1 MKNLK
6 ESDIIQ
12 LMREEW
18 SSKLHRLSESV
29 DAVLTGKVDGKEKSI
44 LSPET
49 KLRHKKTQYLYDL
62 VSVGPRDVILKTPE
76 GKKFII
82 DKEELEKDYEL
93 D

>member
-1 MKNLK
+1 MKKL
-6 ESDIIQ
+6 EDSVIIE

-18 SSKLHRLSESV
+18 ASKVKRLTETV

-44 LSPET
+44 LSPQT

-76 GKKFII
+76 GKQFLVTK
-82 DKEELEKDYEL
+82 DELESDYEI

>member
-1 MKNLK
+1 MKNL
-6 ESDIIQ
+6 EDSVIIA
-12 LMREEW
+12 LIREEW
-18 SSKLHRLSESV
+18 SSKLKRLSESV
-29 DAVLTGKVDGKEKSI
+29 DAILTGNVDGKEKTI

-76 GKKFII
+76 GKQFII
-82 DKEELEKDYEL
+82 DKSKLEKEYEL

>member
-1 MKNLK
+1 MKKL
-6 ESDIIQ
+6 EDSVILE

-18 SSKLHRLSESV
+18 ASKLRKLSESV
-29 DAVLTGKVDGKEKSI
+29 DAVLTGKVDGKEKDI
-44 LSPET
+44 LSPQT

-76 GKKFII
+76 DKQFIVTK
-82 DKEELEKDYEL
+82 DELESDYEI

>member
-1 MKNLK
+1 MKNL
-6 ESDIIQ
+6 EDSVIIA
-12 LMREEW
+12 LIREEW
-18 SSKLHRLSESV
+18 SSKLKRLSESV
-29 DAVLTGKVDGKEKSI
+29 DAILIGNVDGKEKTI

-76 GKKFII
+76 GKQFII
-82 DKEELEKDYEL
+82 DKSKLEKEYEL